1 MLELKQPN
9 SGRRRK
15 TTLRSE
21 AGTGFGAHAMSAGLC
36 LVPSGDSA
44 ALPQAWMRV
53 VGEAASKLRQGL
65 RNQIAPVT
73 NSCRKAASPAPHA
86 TGTTFPHCKEGKV
99 WGSAQW
105 LLHALGPRSHPGAA
119 REPGLRA
126 PLLRAV
132 TPAASRR
139 PTGPPSPCQH
149 RRPPAPPPPR
159 PHPLTSRRREAPQ
172 PRRNSRMLLRHSL
185 SLRGS
190 G

>member
-1 MLELKQPN
+1 MG
-9 SGRRRK
+9 S
-15 TTLRSE
+15 T
-21 AGTGFGAHAMSAGLC
+21 LC
-36 LVPSGDSA
+36 LPGFASSPSGDSA
-44 ALPQAWMRV
+44 ALTQAWMRV
-53 VGEAASKLRQGL
+53 VRKEALKLRQVL
-65 RNQIAPVT
+65 KNQIAPVT
-73 NSCRKAASPAPHA
+73 NSCRKGVSPAPHA
-86 TGTTFPHCKEGKV
+86 TGATFPHCKEGKV
-99 WGSAQW
+99 WGSAEW

-119 REPGLRA
+119 REPGLWA

-132 TPAASRR
+132 TPVSSGR

-149 RRPPAPPPPR
+149 PRPPAPSLPR